1 MDGLKRIFRGID
13 KQYMVR
19 AYILGAI
26 FYAIMLTFAF
36 AGHKP
41 AAQSAVLVVFGGICT
56 LLFPFAK
63 LVWDQLKTMALG
75 QTVLILPIIFLYP
88 AKILVNALLWSLA
101 LFIAPFGMA
110 YIWFQTRAA

>member
-1 MDGLKRIFRGID
+1 
-13 KQYMVR
+13 MVR
-19 AYILGAI
+19 AYVLGAI
-26 FYAIMLTFAF
+26 FYAIMLSFAF
-36 AGHKP
+36 AGHKH
-41 AAQSAVLVVFGGICT
+41 AGQSAMLIIYGGICT

-75 QTVLILPIIFLYP
+75 QTVLILPIIILYP
-88 AKILVNALLWSLA
+88 AKILVNFLLWFLA